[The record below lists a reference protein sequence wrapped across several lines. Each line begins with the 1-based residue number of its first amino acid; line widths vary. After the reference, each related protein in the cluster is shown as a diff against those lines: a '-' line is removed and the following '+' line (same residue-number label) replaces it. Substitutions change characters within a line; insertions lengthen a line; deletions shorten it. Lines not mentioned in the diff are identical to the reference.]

1 MTITLTREEA
11 QQVLDALQCATPPT
25 FSAKIVEDW
34 QSAVEFLRARLSA
47 PEPEPVAWV
56 PVHPKNGP
64 LWSMTTDAPSPERLP
79 NYSLMS
85 LYPAPLST
93 PDSANRSAD
102 SAGAFCNQEP
112 VAWLHRFIE
121 HGISIGKKPV
131 DLDKYPDRW
140 MPVYANPTPCQ
151 TCEALAR
158 TVMMDQTSHDTP
170 PQREWQGLTDEEV
183 EDAFMDN
190 ASCDDY
196 VVFKYL
202 VRFIEAKLR
211 EKNT

>member
-1 MTITLTREEA
+1 MTITLTRDEA

-170 PQREWQGLTDEEV
+170 PQREWQGLTDEEI
-183 EDAFMDN
+183 DQIA
-190 ASCDDY
+190 ASFGYGYID
-196 VVFKYL
+196 VA
-202 VRFIEAKLR
+202 RAIESKLK
-211 EKNT
+211 EKNNES